1 MNTPRGTGQKGQCCP
16 FGRRPVWLEGT
27 ASPPEWCTGTWQTAQ
42 LPLGPRFLPGH
53 PMPHPVGP
61 SLHTP
66 PQMNNTQELEVRDF
80 SYFTKLITNYFHW
93 NKYCFQ
99 RHSFPH
105 RIPVLKLPFQ
115 SVLDSYT
122 ISQFNTCDPGWLL
135 TFPHDTP
142 LLLLLHLYL
151 TRGGRGNALRGRKEQ
166 IYLTILQISIKHL
179 CGSMMPHCLFNP
191 CALLI
196 SYFFFISSFWFSFII
211 LFFSAFQSSDL
222 GHEFY
227 YFIKSVWFAHCSRGP
242 VPHVTLEWQSGALAH
257 ASTVDLDCQ
266 PWVFQRNISFSPL
279 IIN

>member
-1 MNTPRGTGQKGQCCP
+1 MIRCTAVFLPLKPGSRWCPRSRTSVLCSPPSSLIPKKNVPALPATEPRVSRPSIVGPHSGRHDFTRWFAEPGSSDAVLVASELTALAPGMNTPRGTGQKGQCCP

-66 PQMNNTQELEVRDF
+66 PQMNNTQELEVQDF

-166 IYLTILQISIKHL
+166 IYLTILQISIK
-179 CGSMMPHCLFNP
+179 PIF
-191 CALLI
+191 
-196 SYFFFISSFWFSFII
+196 
-211 LFFSAFQSSDL
+211 
-222 GHEFY
+222 
-227 YFIKSVWFAHCSRGP
+227 
-242 VPHVTLEWQSGALAH
+242 
-257 ASTVDLDCQ
+257 
-266 PWVFQRNISFSPL
+266 
-279 IIN
+279 